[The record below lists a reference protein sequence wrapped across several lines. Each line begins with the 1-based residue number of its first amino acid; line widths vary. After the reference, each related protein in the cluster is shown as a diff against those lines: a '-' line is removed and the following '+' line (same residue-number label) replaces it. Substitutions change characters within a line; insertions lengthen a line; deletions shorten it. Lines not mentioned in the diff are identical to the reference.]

1 MNAYLLNLQKKG
13 NINSFEWTSEQDVES
28 PYDFLVNKDD
38 ADILIDVKTTPRIF
52 DCDLHISLSQLRLM
66 SSEQRRYDIYRV
78 FDLNEESRTAQ
89 LRIAKDVRN
98 FAKKILKVF
107 ENYLPQGVAVDAIS
121 VSPSILSFQDE
132 TEIID
137 LPDELEVGY
146 QALAD

>member
-1 MNAYLLNLQKKG
+1 M
-13 NINSFEWTSEQDVES
+13 
-28 PYDFLVNKDD
+28 
-38 ADILIDVKTTPRIF
+38 
-52 DCDLHISLSQLRLM
+52 
-66 SSEQRRYDIYRV
+66 
-78 FDLNEESRTAQ
+78 
-89 LRIAKDVRN
+89 
-98 FAKKILKVF
+98 KVF